1 MPQFLFYFASQNPE
15 FRMPEIDS
23 LAHLF
28 GTTVQYDPTTEMED
42 VCTAPICASYPVTSP
57 LLSPDALPSPSVH
70 FYSPWRR
77 KYVKICM
84 GVPLAGYFY

>member
-1 MPQFLFYFASQNPE
+1 
-15 FRMPEIDS
+15 MPEIDS

-57 LLSPDALPSPSVH
+57 LLSPDASSLAFCALLLALAAKIRQNMHGSTISRLFLLNTSAFLNSPVVS
-70 FYSPWRR
+70 
-77 KYVKICM
+77 
-84 GVPLAGYFY
+84 